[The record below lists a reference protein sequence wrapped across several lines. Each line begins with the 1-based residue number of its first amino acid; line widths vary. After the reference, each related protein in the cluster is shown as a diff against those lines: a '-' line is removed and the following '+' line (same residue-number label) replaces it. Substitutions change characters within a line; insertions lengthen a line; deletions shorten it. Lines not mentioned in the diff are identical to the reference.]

1 MKDVKKYSVKW
12 THWDSNRERLKFD
25 KVDKPASSTII
36 TANNYQ
42 CIVSEKCTPS
52 NSHWNI
58 SHFLPNLSGR
68 TSFITG
74 RD

>member
-52 NSHWNI
+52 NSH
-58 SHFLPNLSGR
+58 
-68 TSFITG
+68 
-74 RD
+74 